1 MELHQLRYFLAVA
14 RTKNFSRA
22 AEQCHV
28 AQPSLSQQ
36 IIKLEDEL
44 GEKLF
49 ARTKRE
55 VALTPAGDLL
65 RTHAERVLAEV
76 ELACDGVREMRGL
89 VRGKVTLGV
98 LPTVAPY
105 VLPQRLRAFSM
116 KFPAV
121 EVVVH
126 EDTTDQ
132 LAAALLAKEVD
143 LALVSLPVER
153 AGLVAEAFFD
163 EPLLVALPAGHAL
176 ARKQRL
182 ELDDLERESF
192 ILMKEGHCLAGQAL
206 QFCRLNGFAP
216 RVSFRSAQIETV
228 LAFVAKGWGVSVV
241 PAMACGR
248 PMPGVRYR
256 ALAGMTRSIGI
267 IYREARGL
275 SHAGRALADFLRPE
289 PQNSAVPGVRANGIT
304 SRMFATPV
312 TNISMRSKP
321 RPKPACGTVP

>member
-22 AEQCHV
+22 AERCHV

-36 IIKLEDEL
+36 NMKLEYEL

-49 ARTKRE
+49 ERTKRE
-55 VALTPAGDLL
+55 VALTAAGDLL
-65 RTHAERVLAEV
+65 RTHAERVLQEV
-76 ELACDGVREMRGL
+76 ELACEGVREMRGL
-89 VRGKVTLGV
+89 VRGRVTLGV

-105 VLPQRLRAFSM
+105 FLPQRLRAFSAR
-116 KFPAV
+116 FPAV
-121 EVVVH
+121 EVVVN

-132 LAAALLAKEVD
+132 LAGALLAKDID

-153 AGLVAEAFFD
+153 AGLVAEEFFD
-163 EPLLVALPAGHAL
+163 EKLLVALPAGHAL
-176 ARKQRL
+176 AKKRRL
-182 ELDDLERESF
+182 KLDDLEREAF

-206 QFCRLNGFAP
+206 QFCRINGFAP

-241 PAMACGR
+241 PEMAGAR

-256 ALAGMTRSIGI
+256 TLAGMTRSIGI
-267 IYREARGL
+267 IHREARPL
-275 SHAGRALADFLRPE
+275 SHAGRALVDFLRDGDGG
-289 PQNSAVPGVRANGIT
+289 A
-304 SRMFATPV
+304 AT
-312 TNISMRSKP
+312 R
-321 RPKPACGTVP
+321 R

>member
-36 IIKLEDEL
+36 IMKLEREL

-49 ARTKRE
+49 ERTKRE

-65 RTHAERVLAEV
+65 QTHAQRVLHEV
-76 ELACDGVREMRGL
+76 ELASEGVRELRGL
-89 VRGKVTLGV
+89 VRGRVTLGA

-105 VLPQRLRAFSM
+105 FLPQRLQAFTAQ
-116 KFPAV
+116 FPAV

-132 LAAALLAKEVD
+132 LAAALLAKEID

-153 AGLVAEAFFD
+153 TGLVAEEFFD
-163 EPLLVALPAGHAL
+163 EKLLVALPVGHAL
-176 ARKQRL
+176 AKKRRL
-182 ELDDLERESF
+182 TFDDLEGEAF
-192 ILMKEGHCLAGQAL
+192 ILMKEGHCLSGQAL
-206 QFCRLNGFAP
+206 QFCRINGFAP

-228 LAFVAKGWGVSVV
+228 LAFVAQGWGVSVV
-241 PAMACGR
+241 PAMACVR

-256 ALAGMTRSIGI
+256 ACAGMTRSIGI
-267 IYREARGL
+267 IYREARAL
-275 SHAGRALADFLRPE
+275 THAGRALADFLRTG
-289 PQNSAVPGVRANGIT
+289 NGSAAG
-304 SRMFATPV
+304 
-312 TNISMRSKP
+312 K
-321 RPKPACGTVP
+321 K